1 MPTIFGTNKNEGRIF
16 VPAMPLIVP
25 GTHFPPTPAD
35 TAASMRHF
43 FSYWSSNTTVIANA
57 AQSVLEEYPSSA
69 YANEWYRAS
78 AVLTHYFFSCPTR
91 RSAEAIA
98 SHGVPIYLYQFT
110 YDLDWIE
117 YGLLGDYH
125 TSEIVSACSRVDAG
139 TVGSP
144 VLTLLLSVCRCNLQ
158 DCTTGGRAMTV
169 VPLACSGYR
178 AVVTDVLTHRVAPAC
193 V

>member
-1 MPTIFGTNKNEGRIF
+1 
-16 VPAMPLIVP
+16 
-25 GTHFPPTPAD
+25 
-35 TAASMRHF
+35 MRHF

-125 TSEIVSACSRVDAG
+125 TSEIVSVLALGSTLARLGHLFLPFCCRFTGVISR
-139 TVGSP
+139 TVR
-144 VLTLLLSVCRCNLQ
+144 LAAALWLLCLW
-158 DCTTGGRAMTV
+158 
-169 VPLACSGYR
+169 R